1 MHRAQHPQS
10 QVRAACMRCVMEA
23 HYCSR
28 VWAAHARA
36 LAANSHA
43 SSAFVAASSW
53 ATRMISCTS
62 PRGQYLASQVYRVFT
77 VQTSDQSLFS
87 SQKKGTAQGSRLS
100 IAATATPHPPLIPLV
115 TPPHKR
121 SLLCTPAPLPSK
133 SPAQPPRPK
142 ACNNHR
148 VAPEAFYLG
157 VLVSHPLVVVRNV
170 LRGAVPVPV
179 AKKEKREQQ
188 RLVRKSQD
196 SRPSAA
202 HPTFFGA
209 SPL

>member
-1 MHRAQHPQS
+1 M
-10 QVRAACMRCVMEA
+10 
-23 HYCSR
+23 CSR
-28 VWAAHARA
+28 TIVYFKLGLNWLSLLGFTGYRRHETAPRKSTGS
-36 LAANSHA
+36 LRYRRR
-43 SSAFVAASSW
+43 
-53 ATRMISCTS
+53 TR
-62 PRGQYLASQVYRVFT
+62 VYSR
-77 VQTSDQSLFS
+77 

-133 SPAQPPRPK
+133 SPAQPPRPE
-142 ACNNHR
+142 ACNNHH

-196 SRPSAA
+196 PRTSAA